1 MRLAKTAK
9 VDAATVDA
17 VMAWFRAARRA
28 NWASFEEIRES
39 FPAADRVGNVV
50 IFNIRHNVYRLIV
63 TADFRH
69 RIMYV
74 KALLTHKEYDRGEW
88 KKWS

>member
-1 MRLAKTAK
+1 MRLAKTLK
-9 VDAATVDA
+9 VDAPTVDA
-17 VMAWFRAARRA
+17 MTAWFRTARRV
-28 NWASFEEIRES
+28 NGASFEQVREA
-39 FPAADRVGNVV
+39 FPSADRVGKVV
-50 IFNIRHNVYRLIV
+50 IFNIRHNAYRLIV

-88 KKWS
+88 RKWS